1 MRSVW
6 ADRIGI
12 LSLFLL
18 VGVFFA
24 RLFYPSPQLI
34 VTPDYG
40 RSDAWH
46 FSFVTKYALSQA
58 LQSRSLPLWR
68 NDIGQGFPLLAE
80 GQTGTFFLPNLV
92 LFGLLPPVTAYNLA
106 LAVAV
111 LTLGLGLYWW
121 CRVVRLSPLA
131 GWLTAVTVMFSGLTI
146 TQLPHITLLQAMS
159 MLPITAALS
168 ALVVTRKP
176 FPWVGLLAVSLAQ
189 QIYAGFP
196 QAVFLTLV
204 ISGVSV
210 LWHTLPKKDWRALGY
225 WFVAIMLGIGGGAM
239 QLLPSWEFL
248 QESPNPSGFSP
259 EAATMYSMPLK
270 HIVSFISPFFFG
282 NPAVGSYPP
291 FYAFDGSIFWENTA
305 YIGLIPLFLLGLSLF
320 RVRAST
326 SIVFWWLIIIVSL
339 MLAGGKYAPTYIVFS
354 IWPLNLF
361 RVPSRFLWLVII
373 GVSFIAAHT
382 LDHFRRHIRTPLSHI
397 FIYILMA
404 LHSGQLMYTWWSY
417 HLIEPAATWMTAPDI
432 TNHVGSGRVLTIGE
446 GSIYNDV
453 VTTTGWSKPE
463 AFSLLKSGLS
473 PNSNMLWGVNQYHV
487 YAGRYLHRPAIGSGL
502 LDETLTTDEKHA
514 TLSALRLAN
523 MYGIGNIISFLP
535 LTAPSTLR
543 EVYHRQS
550 PELAITLYA
559 NEEAHPRAYTVHSA
573 TAAATLTEAITI
585 LRDPGFVAG
594 KSVMLE
600 RHEVQADNTLLPFI
614 GKSPDVLS
622 GTQADHIAWQKD
634 THQRI
639 DLSVTMATPG
649 LLVLADTHYPG
660 WIATVDGKETPIF
673 AANLSQRAIIVPQG
687 THDVS
692 FIYQPT
698 TLRWGSVISVA
709 SAIITV
715 LLMIVLKRNGAVRT
729 PKKARQ
735 RAPRLPRTHRTSPTR
750 A

>member
-12 LSLFLL
+12 ISLFLL

-24 RLFYPSPQLI
+24 RLFYPTPQLI

-68 NDIGQGFPLLAE
+68 SDMGQGFPLLAE

-106 LAVAV
+106 LALTV
-111 LTLGLGLYWW
+111 LTLGLGIYWW

-131 GWLTAVTVMFSGLTI
+131 GWLTAVTIMFSGLTM
-146 TQLPHITLLQAMS
+146 TQLPHITLLQATS
-159 MLPITAALS
+159 MLPIVAALS
-168 ALVVTRKP
+168 ILVVTRKP
-176 FPWVGLLAVSLAQ
+176 FPWVGLLALSLAQ

-210 LWHTLPKKDWRALGY
+210 LWQTLPKKNWRALTY
-225 WFVAIMLGIGGGAM
+225 WFVAIALGISGGAI

-248 QESPNPSGFSP
+248 KESPNPTGFSP

-282 NPAVGSYPP
+282 NPADGTYPP

-320 RVRAST
+320 RVRTNAAL
-326 SIVFWWLIIIVSL
+326 VFWWLVIIGSL
-339 MLAGGKYAPTYIVFS
+339 TLAGGKYAPTYIFFS

-373 GVSFIAAHT
+373 GISFIAAYT
-382 LDHFRRHIRTPLSHI
+382 FDLFRRHVRTPLSYI
-397 FIYILMA
+397 FIYCLMV

-417 HLIEPAATWMTAPDI
+417 HLIEPASAWMTAPDI
-432 TNHVGSGRVLTIGE
+432 KTYLGSGRVLTIGE
-446 GSIYNDV
+446 GGIYNDI

-463 AFSLLKSGLS
+463 AFSLLKDGLS
-473 PNSNMLWGVNQYHV
+473 PNSNILWGVNQYQV
-487 YAGRYLHRPAIGSGL
+487 YAGRYLHRPAIGGGL
-502 LDETLTTDEKHA
+502 LDDTLTTDATHA

-535 LTAPSTLR
+535 LTAPPTLR
-543 EVYHRQS
+543 EVYHRKS
-550 PELAITLYA
+550 PELAITLYT
-559 NEEAHPRAYTVHSA
+559 NDEAHPRAYTVHNA
-573 TAAATLTEAITI
+573 TVAATLTDAITI
-585 LRDPGFVAG
+585 LRSADFTPD

-600 RHEVQADNTLLPFI
+600 RHEVQANTLLSSFI
-614 GKSPDVLS
+614 SKNSDAVP
-622 GTQADHIAWQKD
+622 GTQTDHIAWQKD
-634 THQRI
+634 THERI
-639 DLSVTMATPG
+639 DLSVTMASPG

-660 WIATVDGKETPIF
+660 WIATVDNKETPIL
-673 AANLSQRAIIVPQG
+673 AANLSQRAIAVPQG

-692 FIYQPT
+692 FVYRPA
-698 TLRWGSVISVA
+698 TLRWGSTISAVSVVI
-709 SAIITV
+709 TM
-715 LLMIVLKRNGAVRT
+715 LLMIVLKRSEGAHT
-729 PKKARQ
+729 PKKVQQ
-735 RAPRLPRTHRTSPTR
+735 RALRLPRTRRTSPTR